1 MMNGTTRCPHCE
13 TRFKIAE
20 AQFSAHQ
27 GRVRCGHC
35 SQAFDARP
43 NFIADQPSPQL
54 DQPIHTEADIEQ
66 IAENSESEA
75 LFDIET
81 SETPAEPE
89 PFPEQDVS
97 EEVAE
102 THLEPDESTNA
113 SIAQITPSEHETTV
127 ATEILCTGNL
137 YDVHE
142 TVAIEHDDTLDF
154 SHIAEQ
160 KPRAI
165 DQPTVFAETT
175 PDEDESILPSPNKHR
190 IWPWIIG
197 IVVSILLLTAQS
209 AYFFRIG
216 LAAHLPALKPALI
229 GYCHFLNCSVPLP
242 ENTELISIESSSL
255 DADPAQENQVN
266 LNALLRNRASYTLAY
281 PVIALT
287 LNDNQDKALA
297 RRLFTPAD
305 YLPTDEKMANGILTN
320 HEVSVKLRLQTNDL
334 RPAGYRLEL
343 FYPKP

>member
-13 TRFKIAE
+13 TRFKIGE

-27 GRVRCGHC
+27 GMVRCGHC

-54 DQPIHTEADIEQ
+54 DLPMQTEAEIEQ
-66 IAENSESEA
+66 VTEAENSRPEA

-81 SETPAEPE
+81 SDTSEAPAEPDTTTDTIQ
-89 PFPEQDVS
+89 EQDS
-97 EEVAE
+97 PEEVAE
-102 THLEPDESTNA
+102 TCTET
-113 SIAQITPSEHETTV
+113 ETTV

-137 YDVHE
+137 YDVSE
-142 TVAIEHDDTLDF
+142 TVAIDHDDTLDF
-154 SHIAEQ
+154 SHTAEQ
-160 KPRAI
+160 NTDAI
-165 DQPTVFAETT
+165 DQPAEVAEKT
-175 PDEDESILPSPNKHR
+175 PDEDEPTLPTPNKRR
-190 IWPWIIG
+190 IWPWVIG
-197 IVVSILLLTAQS
+197 IVVSVLLLTAQS
-209 AYFFRIG
+209 VYFFRIG

-229 GYCHFLNCSVPLP
+229 GYCHLLNCSVPLP
-242 ENTELISIESSSL
+242 ENAELISIESSSL

-266 LNALLRNRASYTLAY
+266 LNALLRNHASYTLAY

-287 LNDNQDKALA
+287 LNDGQDKPLA

-305 YLPTDEKMANGILTN
+305 YLPSDEKMANGILSN
-320 HEVSVKLRLQTNDL
+320 REVSVKLRLQTTDL
-334 RPAGYRLEL
+334 RAAGYRLEL